1 MIDEYKFGKMVI
13 DGETY
18 NKDLIITKDRVLS
31 NWWREKGHRLQL
43 KDIKK
48 VLEEQKPEVLI
59 VGTGKFGMMKI
70 SDEVKDYLQE
80 QKIELYEKE
89 SGKSTQEF
97 NKQINAGKN
106 VVGAFH
112 LTC

>member
-1 MIDEYKFGKMVI
+1 MIEEYKFGKMVI

-18 NKDLIITKDRVLS
+18 DKDLIITKDGVLS
-31 NWWREKGHRLQL
+31 NWWRDKGHRLQL
-43 KDIKK
+43 KDIKN
-48 VLEEQKPEVLI
+48 VLEDKKPEMLI

-70 SDEVKDYLQE
+70 SDEVKDYLQKE
-80 QKIELYEKE
+80 QIELYEKE

-97 NKQINAGKN
+97 NKQYHAGRN